1 MANTPPSANN
11 KKWPGGYRVFVA
23 EPDRDDLN
31 RSLPVRRFSPMGLS
45 VRMTD
50 DHLRWIGELP
60 ALFVQAGGWSSLAG
74 PTIGRAASKG
84 NEQDS

>member
-1 MANTPPSANN
+1 M
-11 KKWPGGYRVFVA
+11 KWTEGYRVFVA

-31 RSLPVRRFSPMGLS
+31 RSLPVRRFSPMVLS

-60 ALFVQAGGWSSLAG
+60 ALFVQAGGWSSHAG